1 MLTRR
6 ACIAATGLGLGL
18 APGVAPAAPAPRAMI
33 RLLTPGAR
41 PAPCPLDALAWMEGS
56 WLGRMPFGPV
66 EIAHLPIAFGHM
78 PGFVRATNADGVVF
92 YEILTYVQAGDSV
105 TLRVKHFTS
114 QLHGWEDRDA
124 FVARALVERAGD
136 TFFFDGT
143 TIRRTGPDSYTTF
156 HLNRDGDKELET
168 LSVPFTRIGPGR

>member
-6 ACIAATGLGLGL
+6 ACIAAPGLGL
-18 APGVAPAAPAPRAMI
+18 ALGATPAAPSPRDMI

-41 PAPCPLDALAWMEGS
+41 PAPCPLDALAWLEGS

-66 EIAHLPIAFGHM
+66 ENVHLPIAFGQM
-78 PGFVRATNADGVVF
+78 PAFVRASNADGVVF
-92 YEILTYVQAGDSV
+92 YEIAAYVRAGDSI
-105 TLRVKHFTS
+105 TLRVKHFTAR
-114 QLHGWEDRDA
+114 LHGWEAQDA
-124 FVARALVERAGD
+124 FLARPLIERAGD

-143 TIRRTGPDSYTTF
+143 TIHRTGPDSYTTF
-156 HLNRDGDKELET
+156 HLDRDGDKELET